1 MEVVIAFLVG
11 VVIGASVGVFGVCMV
26 ALREACKNDKEYLDH
41 LPE

>member
-1 MEVVIAFLVG
+1 MEIVIAFIAG
-11 VVIGASVGVFGVCMV
+11 AAIGAAVGVFGVCMV